1 MLPVYKRTL
10 AVAFVLAATVGTA
23 YADGPKFAVMFFDSQ
38 GFYGGIQKGIT
49 EGSKGAGAELIL
61 SNSKLDAAAEAAFID
76 SAIASGVDG
85 LIVSPVSEA
94 ASVVALERAHEAG
107 IPIICYNT
115 CLGADD
121 TKRLVA
127 GFVTTDQYDFGHQ
140 LGKSAAAYV
149 KANTIDLKLGI
160 LNCDVAEACKQR
172 KAGFLA
178 ALSEGLGGTVTPVAD
193 QEGYITDKATQTTT
207 EMLTANPQINLIYT
221 ANEGGTGGAVLGVD
235 AAGKTGST
243 VVFGSDADTQ
253 ILEMLKSAEVLK
265 GIIAQDPQQ
274 MGRRAVELALAAA
287 SRTPTA
293 ETSVLIPSRVYLS
306 DDTAGIEEWLTVH
319 ADGIP

>member
-1 MLPVYKRTL
+1 
-10 AVAFVLAATVGTA
+10 
-23 YADGPKFAVMFFDSQ
+23 MFFDSQ

-85 LIVSPVSEA
+85 LIVSPVSET

-149 KANTIDLKLGI
+149 KATRSTSSSAFSTAMSPRPVNSVRRASSPLY
-160 LNCDVAEACKQR
+160 R
-172 KAGFLA
+172 KALA
-178 ALSEGLGGTVTPVAD
+178 AL
-193 QEGYITDKATQTTT
+193 
-207 EMLTANPQINLIYT
+207 
-221 ANEGGTGGAVLGVD
+221 
-235 AAGKTGST
+235 
-243 VVFGSDADTQ
+243 
-253 ILEMLKSAEVLK
+253 
-265 GIIAQDPQQ
+265 
-274 MGRRAVELALAAA
+274 
-287 SRTPTA
+287 
-293 ETSVLIPSRVYLS
+293 
-306 DDTAGIEEWLTVH
+306 
-319 ADGIP
+319 